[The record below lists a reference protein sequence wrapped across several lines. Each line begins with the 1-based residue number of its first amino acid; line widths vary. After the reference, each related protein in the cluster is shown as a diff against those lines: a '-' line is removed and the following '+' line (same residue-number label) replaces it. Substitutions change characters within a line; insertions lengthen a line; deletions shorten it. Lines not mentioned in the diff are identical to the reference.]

1 MANTVKPKPYG
12 GPGSNFTAQS
22 PDNTNLEVWE
32 KNGNSYAFQC
42 KLKVGAGSIP
52 PTDVAVYAQGCEI
65 TLLDSG
71 MQFVNLAQSGLAP
84 VWSPK
89 PVTVKV
95 SLTSAQIL
103 ALNTTPIQLIAAPA
117 TVGYVIDVLSVNGRM
132 NFLTA
137 AYATNTELDI
147 IDTTTGDVLFKDTAT
162 LLAATSTKVVKVEPN
177 IASNTG
183 IAVTPGGS
191 VSVKAAAGNPATGA
205 GTLDLYVTYQVIPL

>member
-12 GPGSNFTAQS
+12 GPGSNFSAQS

-32 KNGNSYAFQC
+32 KNGNGYAMQC
-42 KLKVGAGSIP
+42 KLKVGAGSVP
-52 PTDVAVYAQGCEI
+52 PTDVGVYGQGCEI

-71 MQFVNLAQSGLAP
+71 MQFINLAQSGLAP

-89 PVTVKV
+89 PIMVKV

-103 ALNTTPIQLIAAPA
+103 ALNTTPIVIIPAPA
-117 TVGYVIDVLSVNGRM
+117 TTGYILDVLSVVGRM

-147 IDTTTGDVLFKDTAT
+147 IDTTAGSVLFKDTST
-162 LLAATSTKVVKVEPN
+162 LLAATSTKVAKVEPN
-177 IASNTG
+177 IASNAG
-183 IAVTPGGS
+183 LAVTAGGS
-191 VSVKAAAGNPATGA
+191 VSVKAATGNPATGA